1 MRSLLRSKLPLRCA
15 RNRLRRNLKNGL
27 EGSRN
32 GDKRAVSVAE
42 AIVAY
47 RACVEASESHMFR
60 RPDDKQR
67 RIPGLSGQNGSGVA
81 AGELD
86 QPIRA
91 WVDLVE
97 HRRNAGAV
105 TRINL
110 VEGQVPF
117 RLNVELWAAHAV
129 GPTQR
134 MHCAQHHA
142 RTARMIR
149 CPT

>member
-1 MRSLLRSKLPLRCA
+1 MG
-15 RNRLRRNLKNGL
+15 GL

-32 GDKRAVSVAE
+32 GDKRADSVAE

-47 RACVEASESHMFR
+47 RACDEASESHMFR
-60 RPDDKQR
+60 RPDDEQR
-67 RIPGLSGQNGSGVA
+67 RIPGLSDQNGSGVA

-97 HRRNAGAV
+97 YCHNAGAV

-117 RLNVELWAAHAV
+117 RLTVEVWAAHPEW
-129 GPTQR
+129 PTQR
-134 MHCAQHHA
+134 MHCA
-142 RTARMIR
+142 
-149 CPT
+149 